1 MRSTKLIATLMFA
14 MLLFPGCLSEG
25 FGEEVIEGC
34 TDSDAI
40 NFDENANA
48 DDQSCEYNIVVDWIE
63 GCMASSAINFN
74 PEAVLSDGSCIFTAT
89 GSEIDDALNEVSV
102 LLESYRNG
110 EDMSSSLVF
119 TETNY
124 DLSMEIFSNDGA
136 ATMKASIGD
145 NLTYTA
151 TENQGIA
158 TVCYVES
165 IDCLQHRNEGAWEHS
180 YYPDHIHWTMV
191 NHFNTGA
198 ETWEEIFA
206 VDLPTTYHNLVGVVI
221 PAGPNWVIDVDD
233 SNVGHQIATIAGLGG
248 GDISLSATLTIGS
261 VELVSLLSL
270 IHISEPTR
278 PY

>member
-119 TETNY
+119 TEINY

-158 TVCYVES
+158 TVCYVE
-165 IDCLQHRNEGAWEHS
+165 
-180 YYPDHIHWTMV
+180 
-191 NHFNTGA
+191 
-198 ETWEEIFA
+198 
-206 VDLPTTYHNLVGVVI
+206 
-221 PAGPNWVIDVDD
+221 
-233 SNVGHQIATIAGLGG
+233 
-248 GDISLSATLTIGS
+248 
-261 VELVSLLSL
+261 
-270 IHISEPTR
+270 
-278 PY
+278 